1 LRKIDAASEMG
12 RLFSPACHACLW
24 RRRDNTEHKTR
35 RKAMS
40 DFLSEVQSDELA
52 ECVDYQEWIDL
63 RRLEAINQMEIDYN
77 QMSQECWE
85 MLND

>member
-1 LRKIDAASEMG
+1 MRVPPQKWGGYSLPIAALTASVSE
-12 RLFSPACHACLW
+12 RCK
-24 RRRDNTEHKTR
+24 TEHH
-35 RKAMS
+35 RKGKQMS

-52 ECVDYQEWIDL
+52 ACADYQEWVDL

-85 MLND
+85 MLSD

>member
-1 LRKIDAASEMG
+1 
-12 RLFSPACHACLW
+12 
-24 RRRDNTEHKTR
+24 
-35 RKAMS
+35 MS
-40 DFLSEVQSDELA
+40 NFLSEVQSDELA

>member
-1 LRKIDAASEMG
+1 MPPQRWGGYSLPIAALTASVSE
-12 RLFSPACHACLW
+12 RCK
-24 RRRDNTEHKTR
+24 TEHH
-35 RKAMS
+35 RKGKQMS

-52 ECVDYQEWIDL
+52 ACADYQEWVDL

-85 MLND
+85 MLSD